1 MNLQGLCVLLSY
13 NYICLVFDDQE
24 FDFQNYWT

>member
-13 NYICLVFDDQE
+13 NYIWLVFDDQG
-24 FDFQNYWT
+24 FDFQNHWT